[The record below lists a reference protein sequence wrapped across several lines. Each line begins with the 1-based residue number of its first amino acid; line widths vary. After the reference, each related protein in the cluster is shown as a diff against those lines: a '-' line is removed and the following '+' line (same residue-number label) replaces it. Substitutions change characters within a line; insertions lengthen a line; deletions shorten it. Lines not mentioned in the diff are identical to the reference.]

1 MIGEVVIGLFVIVFV
16 GLFII
21 FKVLDST
28 PTNTMNSN
36 LELDMLSEK
45 CPIKRQEAM
54 LTVIK
59 NQYEDVTTSLS
70 ETESLYHDLER
81 KQRSIE
87 GKIAAN
93 KQSIR
98 DYSDAQLDRTVQRM
112 AEATLVLQNEHDSL
126 DSQIKVLSQTIDKL
140 KNVLSNT
147 ELKISSYESKINI
160 LKNTVAVNNV
170 TRQLSTV
177 DLNGVDVNSNSIDDL
192 IDINEAEQELSSL
205 DSQQVDGIEHRKI
218 DNLIKSIREAE

>member
-1 MIGEVVIGLFVIVFV
+1 MIGEVTFILLASMFVM
-16 GLFII
+16 LFII
-21 FKVLDST
+21 FKVFENK
-28 PTNTMNSN
+28 PTNTIENN
-36 LELDMLSEK
+36 LDLDVTSEK

-54 LTVIK
+54 LSVIK
-59 NQYEDVTTSLS
+59 NQYESATASLS
-70 ETESLYHDLER
+70 ETESLYHDLEW

-87 GKIAAN
+87 GKIAEN

-98 DYSDAQLDRTVQRM
+98 DYSDVQLDRTVQRM

-205 DSQQVDGIEHRKI
+205 DSQQVDGIEQMKI
-218 DNLIKSIREAE
+218 DNLIKSIREVG